1 MKLAIYTDGASRGNP
16 GKASCGFVFYDAYTQ
31 ELLLKQGTY
40 LGEKTNNQAEYAALI
55 LALKKAS
62 EYAPEEIECYLDSEL
77 VVKQLLGEYKVKDP
91 EMKRLW
97 TIVKE
102 YETSC
107 TIHFTHI
114 LRQYNKVAD
123 AMANE
128 ALDRGS
134 MPGETFL
141 YSSSYHK

>member
-16 GKASCGFVFYDAYTQ
+16 GKASCGFVFYDEQTGGV
-31 ELLLKQGTY
+31 LLKQGTY

-55 LALKKAS
+55 LALKKAT
-62 EYAPEEIECYLDSEL
+62 EFKPETISCYLDSQL

-97 TIVKE
+97 NIVKE
-102 YETSC
+102 YERHMH
-107 TIHFTHI
+107 IQFTHV
-114 LRQYNKVAD
+114 LRHLNKEAD

-128 ALDRGS
+128 ALDRGT

-141 YSSSYHK
+141 YSSLPKN